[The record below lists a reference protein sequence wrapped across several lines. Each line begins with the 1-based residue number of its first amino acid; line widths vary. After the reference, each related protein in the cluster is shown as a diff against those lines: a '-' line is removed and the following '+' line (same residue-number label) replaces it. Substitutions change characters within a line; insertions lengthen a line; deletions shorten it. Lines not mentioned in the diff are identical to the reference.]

1 MTAFAGT
8 TLILNGCVSTEG
20 RLVKAAEAQGRAA
33 ADISLP
39 DLPAE
44 CRKHIGRVIPQSG
57 QKVRW
62 TQKRWEFSA
71 DATDRQID
79 DCAAFY
85 DDTKNRFEKGR

>member
-1 MTAFAGT
+1 M
-8 TLILNGCVSTEG
+8 
-20 RLVKAAEAQGRAA
+20 KAAEARGRVA

-44 CRKHIGRVIPQSG
+44 CRKHVGRVIPQSG

-62 TQKRWEFSA
+62 TQKRWEYIA
-71 DATDRQID
+71 AVTDRQID

-85 DDTKNRFEKGR
+85 DGVKSRFEKER